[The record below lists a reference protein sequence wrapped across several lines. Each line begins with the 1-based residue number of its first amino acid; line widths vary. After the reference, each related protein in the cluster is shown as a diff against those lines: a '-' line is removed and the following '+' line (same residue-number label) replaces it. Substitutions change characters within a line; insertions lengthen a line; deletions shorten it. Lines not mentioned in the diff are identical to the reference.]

1 MFFFSVIGA
10 IQIPRWW
17 WWWWWLFAGQM
28 PLLVTR
34 PTVLEHWRDSPH
46 KTHCLPFCCTGSPR
60 LTWIEGRL
68 FVFFF
73 TTPVYT
79 CWPTNPFNHP
89 FNQSINKF
97 ITRHST
103 EARAI
108 MSLSQT
114 EKECL
119 KSVLENVNRWS
130 SPTAQWK
137 RVPESWCRDRETTSS
152 NPAVRKSFLLGTWPN
167 LE

>member
-1 MFFFSVIGA
+1 MF
-10 IQIPRWW
+10 
-17 WWWWWLFAGQM
+17 
-28 PLLVTR
+28 
-34 PTVLEHWRDSPH
+34 RDSVVQ
-46 KTHCLPFCCTGSPR
+46 S
-60 LTWIEGRL
+60 I
-68 FVFFF
+68 
-73 TTPVYT
+73 
-79 CWPTNPFNHP
+79 
-89 FNQSINKF
+89 NQSINQF

-103 EARAI
+103 EARAT

-152 NPAVRKSFLLGTWPN
+152 NVDVVRGTERRLCADDRNISQGQQTMRILL
-167 LE
+167 